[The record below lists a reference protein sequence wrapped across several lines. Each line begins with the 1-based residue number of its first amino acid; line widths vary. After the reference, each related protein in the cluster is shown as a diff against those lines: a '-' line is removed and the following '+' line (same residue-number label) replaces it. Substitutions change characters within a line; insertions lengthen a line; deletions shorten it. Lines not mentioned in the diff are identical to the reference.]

1 MLRQSVPHEYAQQR
15 EGNGM
20 NFGRRLFGAIGT
32 FFIVFAAILAAP
44 SALRAQTSTLT
55 GTALDSSSAAVTD
68 AAVTATNAATGVTRT
83 TTTTSTGA
91 YTIPNLPP
99 AVYTITFTKD
109 GFKTAKFQGIT
120 LTVDQTLTLDC
131 KFEVGALSATVEVNS
146 DSVANVDTETPT
158 LSNVVEHTQMVEL
171 PLILR
176 DPYQLVLLGPGV
188 TQSDSGLG
196 GVSINGGRERNNN
209 FLLDGT
215 DNNDADVPGALGGLT
230 SQNPDSTQ
238 EFRVLTNNFAPE
250 YGRNNGAVIDVI
262 TRSGT
267 NTFHGNLF
275 YFGRWDALGA
285 RDYFNHQID
294 PTTGDVAAKNPYVRN
309 LYGGSLGGPIRKDKT
324 FFFFNYQG
332 DRFVTS
338 LTNTATVPTAAFD
351 SGIFNYTNPSN
362 GATQNAIN
370 VTVPGALNNA
380 TGVGLDPTV
389 QQILSHYPAPNI
401 NNSDGI
407 TGLLFFPTQSRERD
421 EDVTA
426 KVDQKIGKNND
437 LYVRYVFN
445 WFRDPDPF
453 HSDSLPGGIGAIGES
468 AKTQSWSV
476 GLTSTFGA
484 TLSNE
489 VRFGANRNTNPFSC
503 NGALADS
510 IASASGNFL
519 DTFGRGADFTLPGFS
534 VPNVAD
540 FGCASLGF
548 TNSQERHTGTYQ
560 ALDYVTK
567 VLGSHTIKFGGEF
580 RDVYSNNN
588 SNFSSRQQFQ
598 FNTATDFG
606 VSVLQGINP
615 QVDNI
620 TLEDEVSG
628 LLGLVA
634 EANQTQFFNL
644 AGDRHKFDELNF
656 DQHEV
661 GLFVQDVYKVRSN
674 LSITYGLR
682 WDWYGVPF
690 ERGGNLSNLLT
701 DPSGFAPFTFTPVG
715 PGTGHQLYPGYNK
728 DFEPRLG
735 FAWDPF
741 KTGKTSVRGGFGL
754 FTDRVYGNLFGDA
767 RGNPPFQPSF
777 VNLPLESSGL
787 GPGSQLQNQT
797 APAQVAPSAIVQ
809 QGAQTFPDIFS
820 TGSNCG
826 TGQTCSGIKPPLIAT
841 WNLGIQREIASNLI
855 VEANYVGNHGT
866 RILRVVDGAP
876 PQPALVSQLETFC
889 ANPANAFGCS
899 ESTLQFSNLFL
910 GQEFGALPF
919 DAVNNNA
926 FIDAFFDESSGHS
939 WYHGLQIQV
948 TERNFHGLQI
958 QGSYTYAHA
967 LDDSS
972 DPLSDTLGNGNF
984 PIDSFDLRRE
994 KGNSG
999 FDTRHRGVIN
1009 FVYQPNIGRGKGRL
1023 NEGFVG
1029 RALAGWELSGI
1040 AAFQTGLPYDIF
1052 GTADT
1057 LHTNLADRAT
1067 VVNASVLKTVP
1078 SMGAFVPSSAVFT
1091 GENPLAFN
1099 PDNAAIMPI
1108 PFDVPSNV
1116 GRNHWYGPG
1125 INNWNFNLA
1134 KTTAITE
1141 RLNFQLRFE
1150 FYNMFNRTQ
1159 FNKPDNTIG
1168 DPNFGYSTSQV
1179 GQNDGTTGARQVQIG
1194 AKFNF

>member
-1 MLRQSVPHEYAQQR
+1 MPDSGR
-15 EGNGM
+15 GIGM
-20 NFGRRLFGAIGT
+20 NVGRRLIEVIGAL
-32 FFIVFAAILAAP
+32 FIVLGFLAAP
-44 SALRAQTSTLT
+44 SMLRAQTATVT
-55 GTALDSSSAAVTD
+55 GTALDSSNAAVAD
-68 AAVTATNAATGVTRT
+68 AAVTATNAATGVNRT
-83 TTTTSTGA
+83 TTTTGTGA

-109 GFKTAKFQGIT
+109 GFKTAKFEAVT

-146 DSVANVDTETPT
+146 SDVASVDTETPT

-188 TQSDSGLG
+188 TQSNSGLG
-196 GVSINGGRERNNN
+196 GVSVNGGRERNNS

-215 DNNDADVPGALGGLT
+215 DNNDADVPGILGGLT

-250 YGRNNGAVIDVI
+250 YGRNNGAIIDVI

-267 NTFHGNLF
+267 NDFHGNLF

-285 RDYFNHQID
+285 RDYFNHQIN
-294 PTTGDVAAKNPYVRN
+294 PETGDVAPKNPYVRN

-324 FFFFNYQG
+324 FFFINYQG

-338 LTNTATVPTAAFD
+338 LTNNATVPTAAFEK
-351 SGIFNYTNPSN
+351 GIFNYTNPSN
-362 GATQNAIN
+362 GVSQNGIN
-370 VTVPGALNNA
+370 VTVPGAGNNA

-389 QQILSHYPAPNI
+389 QQIFSHYPAPNI

-407 TGLLFFPTQSRERD
+407 TGLLFFPTQSREKD
-421 EDVTA
+421 EDATA
-426 KVDQKIGKNND
+426 KVDQKIGNNHN

-445 WFRDPDPF
+445 WFHDPDPF
-453 HSDSLPGGIGAIGES
+453 HSDTLPGGIGAIAES
-468 AKTQSWSV
+468 AKTQSWSI
-476 GLTSTFGA
+476 GLTSTFGPS
-484 TLSNE
+484 LSNE
-489 VRFGANRNTNPFSC
+489 IRFGANRNTNPFSC
-503 NGALADS
+503 NGALANT
-510 IASASGNFL
+510 ITSASGNYL
-519 DTFGRGADFTLPGFS
+519 DTFGRGADFSLPGFS
-534 VPNVAD
+534 VPNAAD
-540 FGCASLGF
+540 FGCVSLGD
-548 TNSQERHTGTYQ
+548 SDGQERHTGTYQ
-560 ALDYVTK
+560 TLDNVTK
-567 VLGSHTIKFGGEF
+567 VLGSHTLKFGGEF

-588 SNFSSRQQFQ
+588 DNFSSRQQFN
-598 FNTATDFG
+598 FNTATDFS

-615 QVDNI
+615 LVDNV

-628 LLGLVA
+628 LLGLVSV
-634 EANQTQFFNL
+634 ANQTQYFNL
-644 AGDRHKFDELNF
+644 PGDRQKFDELNF
-656 DQHEV
+656 VQHEV
-661 GLFVQDVYKVRSN
+661 GLFAQDVWKIRSN

-682 WDWYGVPF
+682 WDWYGVPY
-690 ERGGNLSNLLT
+690 ERSGNLSNLFA

-715 PGTGHQLYPGYNK
+715 PSTGHQLYQSYYK

-741 KTGKTSVRGGFGL
+741 KTGKTSVRGGFGV

-777 VNLPLESSGL
+777 ESVPFESVGL
-787 GPGSQLQNQT
+787 NPGSQLQNQT
-797 APAQVAPSAIVQ
+797 APGQVVPSATVQ
-809 QGAQTFPDIFS
+809 QGAESFPDIFS
-820 TGSNCG
+820 NGTNCG
-826 TGQTCSGIKPPLIAT
+826 SGQTCSSIKPPLITT
-841 WNLGIQREIASNLI
+841 WNLGIQREIATNLTL
-855 VEANYVGNHGT
+855 EANYVGNHGS
-866 RILRVVDGAP
+866 RILRVVDAAP
-876 PQPALVSQLETFC
+876 PQPALVSQLEAFC
-889 ANPANAFGCS
+889 ANPANSFGCS
-899 ESTLQFSNLFL
+899 ESTLQFTNLYL
-910 GQEFGALPF
+910 GKEFGALPF

-939 WYHGLQIQV
+939 WYDGLQIQL

-972 DPLSDTLGNGNF
+972 DPLVTTIGNGNF
-984 PIDSFDLRRE
+984 PVDSFHLRRE

-1009 FVYQPNIGRGKGRL
+1009 FVYQPNIGRGKAHL

-1029 RALAGWELSGI
+1029 RAFAGWELSGI

-1057 LHTNLADRAT
+1057 LHTNFADRAT
-1067 VVNASVLKTVP
+1067 LINPSVLKTVP
-1078 SMGAFVPSSAVFT
+1078 AMGAFVPSSAVFT
-1091 GENPLAFN
+1091 GENSAAFN
-1099 PDNAAIMPI
+1099 PDDATIMPI
-1108 PFDVPSNV
+1108 PFDVPSNI

-1125 INNWNFNLA
+1125 INNWDFNLA

-1141 RLNFQLRFE
+1141 KLNFQLRFE

-1159 FNKPDNTIG
+1159 FASPAANGANIIG
-1168 DPNFGYSTSQV
+1168 NPNFGYSTSQV